1 MLTHTDRGENLTH
14 DLDVDVSAVSHV
26 LDLHR
31 QGVRSGVSSLCRA
44 DEEDGVHIAGTGPH
58 SLVLHEDAVLKPG
71 HDGTGLSLQ
80 IKKHFPHFLN
90 ARNAATVQS
99 LSLFVKSP
107 ELEHDD
113 ELTQNRLNI

>member
-14 DLDVDVSAVSHV
+14 DLDVDISAVSHV

-44 DEEDGVHIAGTGPH
+44 DEEDGVHVAGTGPH

-80 IKKHFPHFLN
+80 IKTLS
-90 ARNAATVQS
+90 S
-99 LSLFVKSP
+99 LLKRSERRHGPKP
-107 ELEHDD
+107 EPVH
-113 ELTQNRLNI
+113 